1 VNQLPGLDQAEERL
15 RSAAASGDFDAAQRA
30 ALDYTRAVER
40 TLAGLAPTAAAAR
53 IRQAMSAVEA
63 ARRQLC
69 VARTRLERRLRAVER
84 RVRFQQTILPTSS
97 WRIEA

>member
-1 VNQLPGLDQAEERL
+1 LEQAEERL
-15 RSAAASGDFDAAQRA
+15 RSAAARGDFDTAQTA

-40 TLAGLAPTAAAAR
+40 TLAGLAPAATALR
-53 IRQAMSAVEA
+53 IRQAMTTLEA

-84 RVRFQQTILPTSS
+84 RARFQQTILPTSS